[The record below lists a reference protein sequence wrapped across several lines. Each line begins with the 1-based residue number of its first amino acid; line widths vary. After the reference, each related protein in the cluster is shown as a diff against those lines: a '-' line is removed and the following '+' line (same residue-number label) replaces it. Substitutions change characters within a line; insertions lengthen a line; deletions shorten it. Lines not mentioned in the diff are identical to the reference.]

1 MKYLSTRAAS
11 TDVAGRKKFCE
22 ILLEGLA
29 PDGGLYLPERYPQLD
44 DATLAQWRAVYRDQG
59 YAALAYQV
67 LALYI
72 DDIPAA
78 DLRAICDKTYTE
90 AAFGTKE
97 IVPLKDLSPVRAG
110 TSTGSVRTDTPL
122 YLEALS
128 NGPTLAFKD
137 MAMQLLGNLFEY
149 ELGRRGEQLNIL
161 GATSGDTGSAAE
173 YAMRGKRGVRVFMT
187 SPHGRMSPF
196 QQAQMFSLQ
205 DENIHNIA
213 IEGVF
218 DDCQDIVK
226 AVSNDLDFKRRYKIG
241 TVNSI
246 NWARLLAQVVY
257 YFAGYFQATNDAP
270 TLATSPAAL
279 PPEGALSPWGGPAAK
294 DGNAPKVSFTVPSGN
309 FGNVCAGHVAR
320 SMGLPIDTLV
330 VATNENDVLDEF
342 FRTGV
347 YRVRGS
353 ADTHE
358 TSSPSMDISKASNF
372 ERFVFDLLGRD
383 GVRVKALFGDALAR
397 QGRFDLSADPA
408 FRDAA
413 ARHGFA
419 SGKSTHADRLATIR
433 DTFDRFG
440 VMIDTHT
447 ADGLKVARAHLAP
460 GVPMIVLETAL
471 PIKFAETIVE
481 ALGREPDRPARFV
494 GIEALPKRVQ
504 RLPADAAAVQA
515 FIIRHCD

>member
-1 MKYLSTRAAS
+1 MKYISTRASGTAIE
-11 TDVAGRKKFCE
+11 RKRFCE

-29 PDGGLYLPERYPQLD
+29 PDGGLYLPESYPQVSD
-44 DATLAQWRAVYRDQG
+44 TTLARWRKVYHEQG
-59 YAALAYQV
+59 YAELAFEV
-67 LALYI
+67 LSLYI
-72 DDIPAA
+72 DDIPVD
-78 DLRAICDKTYTE
+78 DLRALCKKTYTAE
-90 AAFGTKE
+90 VFGTGE
-97 IVPLKDLSPVRAG
+97 IVPLRHLE
-110 TSTGSVRTDTPL
+110 STL

-149 ELGRRGEQLNIL
+149 ELARRGEDLNIL

-173 YAMRGKRGVRVFMT
+173 YAMRGKKGVRVFMT
-187 SPHGRMSPF
+187 SPHGRMSAF
-196 QQAQMFSLQ
+196 QQAQMFSLM
-205 DENIHNIA
+205 DANIYNIA
-213 IEGVF
+213 VKGVF
-218 DDCQDIVK
+218 DDCQDMVK
-226 AVSNDLDFKRRYKIG
+226 AVSNDLEFKRKYKIG

-257 YFAGYFQATNDAP
+257 YFAGYIQATEN
-270 TLATSPAAL
+270 
-279 PPEGALSPWGGPAAK
+279 
-294 DGNAPKVSFTVPSGN
+294 NQQKVSFTVPSGN

-320 SMGLPIDTLV
+320 MMGLPIDKLV

-383 GVRVKALFGDALAR
+383 GARVKALFADALGKD
-397 QGRFDLSADPA
+397 GRFDLST
-408 FRDAA
+408 DAA
-413 ARHGFA
+413 FATAASRYGFV
-419 SGKSTHADRLATIR
+419 SGKSTHAQRLDTIR
-433 DTFDRFG
+433 DNWQRHG

-447 ADGLKVARAHLAP
+447 ADGVKVAREHLSA

-481 ALGREPDRPARFV
+481 ALGRQPERPPKFE

-504 RLPADAAAVQA
+504 VMDADVPAIKALIAQE
-515 FIIRHCD
+515 CGY